1 MTRQG
6 LPRAHSIRDALA
18 AFLTPDAPVIIARL
32 ASVEGSAPREEGT
45 YMLVSPDRIHGTI
58 GGGFA
63 EYETIA
69 HARQMLR
76 DSRAS
81 DERTIILG
89 PDSGQCCGG
98 RLTVSFTAL
107 TTDLRTEL
115 LAEAQEEEAARR
127 PVMIFGAGHV
137 GKAIAAAL
145 VPLPMAVTVVE
156 TREAELEGLPSGV
169 TTLLSAMPEAELAAL
184 PPGAAVLILTHDHAL
199 DFLIAREA
207 LLIDGLSYVGM
218 IGSATKRASFAGHFK
233 REGGDAARLDRLV
246 LPIGGSR
253 VRDKRPAVIAAM
265 VAAELLCLPPFPVII
280 D

>member
-1 MTRQG
+1 MTGQG

-69 HARQMLR
+69 HARQMLL

-218 IGSATKRASFAGHFK
+218 IGSSTKRASFAGHFK

>member
-18 AFLTPDAPVIIARL
+18 AFLTLDEPVIMARL
-32 ASVEGSAPREEGT
+32 ERVEGSAPREEGT

-69 HARQMLR
+69 HARQMLQ